1 MENLEIYNKVKEVP
15 KTAQKE
21 IKGGRLNGFTDIN
34 PMWRIQVLT
43 EWFGPCGIGWKYT
56 IDRQWLEEGSDGNVC
71 SFCNVS
77 LYVLVNGTWSDPIP
91 GTGGSSFVAK
101 ETKGLKTSDE
111 AFKMALTDALGVACK
126 ALGVGANIY
135 WEGGRE
141 SKYSVP
147 EIKEYNCCRCG
158 KPFEEWTNKDGKKF
172 SPGQMYH
179 MSEKKNGEA
188 LCSACSKAKKE
199 EALFK

>member
-43 EWFGPCGIGWKYT
+43 ELFGPCGIGWKYT

-126 ALGVGANIY
+126 ALGVGA
-135 WEGGRE
+135 
-141 SKYSVP
+141 
-147 EIKEYNCCRCG
+147 KEYNCCRCG

-179 MSEKKNGEA
+179 ISETKNGEP
-188 LCSACSKAKKE
+188 LCIDCSKAKKE